1 MTLVPEFE
9 QIPPDDSPAA
19 GREGRAGEPPTMA
32 RPRGYID
39 RLLEVPLVGKLVG
52 ANTLML
58 LAAAVVLVSTGAGWS
73 GGKFMVLAL
82 LASFAVNVLLVW
94 VALRPLTGLEET
106 AARIHDG
113 DFAARVPRSR
123 IADRDIT
130 RIGRTLN
137 DLVDRLMG
145 DRARMHMLAAQVIR
159 AQDEERARVAREL
172 HDSTAQTL
180 AAAMLQIR
188 ALSATGVD
196 PALEGKLTVVRDTV
210 AEALEEVRTMAHTMY
225 PRVLDDLGLGAALEW
240 LASRAEDATGI
251 SVQVEHDVADAE
263 VPLPIGSVLYRV
275 AQEALRNALTHSGA
289 TEIVLRVEADDRA
302 ATIEVADNGHGF
314 DPAAPDRRRGG
325 MGLFTMRE
333 RAALV
338 DGTVEVYSVPGRGTR
353 VSATVPL
360 R

>member
-1 MTLVPEFE
+1 MTLVREFDP
-9 QIPPDDSPAA
+9 IPPDASADAPEGPVREPASI
-19 GREGRAGEPPTMA
+19 A
-32 RPRGYID
+32 RPRGLVD
-39 RLLEVPLVGKLVG
+39 RLLELPLVGKLVG

-58 LAAAVVLVSTGAGWS
+58 LAAAVVLVSTGAGWT
-73 GGKFMVLAL
+73 GGRLMVLAL
-82 LASFAVNVLLVW
+82 LASFAVNVFLVW

-106 AARIHDG
+106 AARIHEG
-113 DFAARVPRSR
+113 DFGARVPRSR
-123 IADRDIT
+123 IADRNLT
-130 RIGRTLN
+130 RIGRTMN
-137 DLVDRLMG
+137 ELVDRLMG

-188 ALSATGVD
+188 ALSAEGVD
-196 PALEGKLTVVRDTV
+196 AATEEKLKVVRDTV

-240 LASRAEDATGI
+240 LAGRAEDSTGI
-251 SVQVEHDVADAE
+251 SVRVEHDVADAE

-289 TEIVLRVEADDRA
+289 TEIVLRVEADDRV

-314 DPAAPDRRRGG
+314 DTSAADRRRGG